1 MRIVKSR
8 AFPSPS
14 EKNLFQ
20 YLIWNKL
27 FYNAIKRFLKGSNL
41 SMSAAKMMMKWDGWS
56 NKKTY
61 ETIVFIW
68 SFFVTFENA
77 VYSWCDYHYTKSL
90 KLLVIWCPGGKLIKW
105 NDMKIL
111 TMTIQ
116 SFQYRKIFSWL
127 NFDPFRK
134 SIKINPFYEFVC
146 PSYYFRAV
154 KKIHDFFNSSSK
166 MFLVVSIYKI
176 KIKNQRIFLP
186 QKCFIDIY
194 WKSKITR
201 KIENKT

>member
-1 MRIVKSR
+1 
-8 AFPSPS
+8 
-14 EKNLFQ
+14 
-20 YLIWNKL
+20 
-27 FYNAIKRFLKGSNL
+27 
-41 SMSAAKMMMKWDGWS
+41 MSTAKMMMKWDGWS

-77 VYSWCDYHYTKSL
+77 VYSWCDYHYTKSQ

-154 KKIHDFFNSSSK
+154 KKIHDFLN
-166 MFLVVSIYKI
+166 LIL
-176 KIKNQRIFLP
+176 KNVFGGLYLQNRNKKSADIFTVFTPKNVLLT
-186 QKCFIDIY
+186 FIEFC
-194 WKSKITR
+194 T
-201 KIENKT
+201 